1 MHAQNWKQPFD
12 EEVAKAKD
20 RHQQAIAEA
29 HDAFKQAERRAWEKR
44 NADYRAAQD
53 TWDAVKSLS
62 ECAEVTEARQAFDL
76 AKAPASLAPARKA
89 LAEAID
95 RADQRFQEEV

>member
-44 NADYRAAQD
+44 NADAFVNILPRANKS
-53 TWDAVKSLS
+53 AV
-62 ECAEVTEARQAFDL
+62 RIFYAFPVDGNIHTG
-76 AKAPASLAPARKA
+76 KKFIEERK
-89 LAEAID
+89 INIG
-95 RADQRFQEEV
+95 